1 MFEALFRIAAL
12 VESNEQ
18 GQRVFHISEQ
28 GAPANQSDFSSLLA
42 AVYQRE
48 VYRTLQ
54 AGDTLTITVH
64 LDLPP
69 RGIERTVRF
78 RESGQFEGD
87 GIQEP
92 TQDLLPMVSTM
103 YEQFLQ
109 QVDPGD
115 VFTIIFRVQRL

>member
-1 MFEALFRIAAL
+1 MFEALFRTAAQ

-18 GQRVFHISEQ
+18 GQRVFHVWED
-28 GAPANQSDFSSLLA
+28 GAPADESAFSSLVA
-42 AVYQRE
+42 TVYQQG

-54 AGDTLTITVH
+54 AGDTFTITVH

-69 RGIERTVRF
+69 REIERTVRF
-78 RESGQFEGD
+78 REDGQFEGE
-87 GIQEP
+87 GMQEP
-92 TQDLLPMVSTM
+92 TADLLPVVSKM

-115 VFTIIFRVQRL
+115 VLTVMFRVQRL